1 VAVTGQPV
9 GSTGHI
15 WHISPDGGACFA
27 LPDGGWSYVS
37 NSEFFPGGVGYVRFD
52 GAGTIVGAGA
62 ALTGTQANCAGGATP
77 WGTWLSCEEW
87 DRGRVWE
94 CDPVGSS
101 PGVVRPAMGT
111 FKHEAAAADTRQQ
124 AFYLTEDVPDGGLYR
139 FVPTRWGDLSSG
151 RLEILVDTNGALSW
165 GEVPDPSASTTPTR
179 YQVPGS
185 RRFNGGEGVAM
196 SQGRAVFVTKGDNR
210 VWSLD
215 PVSLSLTVLYDPAV
229 QVNGVLSGVDN
240 VTASTTGAIFVAED
254 GGDMQIVLVRNDG
267 STFPVM
273 ELTGVD
279 NSEITGP
286 AFSPDG
292 TRLYFSSQ
300 RWPGATY
307 EITGPWQTF

>member
-1 VAVTGQPV
+1 
-9 GSTGHI
+9 
-15 WHISPDGGACFA
+15 
-27 LPDGGWSYVS
+27 
-37 NSEFFPGGVGYVRFD
+37 
-52 GAGTIVGAGA
+52 
-62 ALTGTQANCAGGATP
+62 
-77 WGTWLSCEEW
+77 
-87 DRGRVWE
+87 
-94 CDPVGSS
+94 
-101 PGVVRPAMGT
+101 MGT
-111 FKHEAAAADTRQQ
+111 FKHEAAAADTGQQ
-124 AFYLTEDVPDGGLYR
+124 AFYLTEDVSDGGLYR

-165 GEVPDPSASTTPTR
+165 GEVPDPSAATTPTR
-179 YQVPGS
+179 YQVPGA

-196 SQGRAVFVTKGDNR
+196 SQGRAVFATKGDNR

-215 PVSLSLTVLYDPAV
+215 PVSLALTVLYDPAV